1 MATPTLQ
8 EMLKWPKPNYDDPDT
23 LAPYIYAVNCC
34 CIGVMALFMAG
45 RFWSRT
51 MIVKGALAADDWT
64 MLVAYVC
71 IFIRFHSIFK
81 RY

>member
-8 EMLKWPKPNYDDPDT
+8 EMLQWPKPNYDDPET
-23 LAPYIYAVNCC
+23 LAPSIYAVNCC
-34 CIGVMALFMAG
+34 CIGVMTLFMVG

-51 MIVKGALAADDWT
+51 IIVRGALAADDWT

-71 IFIRFHSIFK
+71 ASSLQYFRNNMF
-81 RY
+81 